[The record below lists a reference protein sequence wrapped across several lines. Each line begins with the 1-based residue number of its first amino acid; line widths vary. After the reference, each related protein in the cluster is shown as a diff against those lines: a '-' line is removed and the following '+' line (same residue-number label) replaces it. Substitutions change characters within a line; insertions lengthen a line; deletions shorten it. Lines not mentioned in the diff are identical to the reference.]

1 MKLGDKVRFISEKGG
16 GIITGFQG
24 NHTVL
29 VEDED
34 GFEIP
39 MLCNEVV
46 VIDEAKEELFRPKEE
61 EKKPSFREM
70 DAPEI
75 EPCERPIT
83 FRAKPVERAGGNILK
98 ALLAVVPS
106 VQHERLFDLF
116 LVNDS
121 NYELHV
127 QLLRRQGEGW
137 VVAWKGAMMPN
148 MKQKVRELDI
158 DEVNDWEYLC
168 VQLLASKAERVFALQ
183 PVVSTEVRLQPLKY
197 TKESTF
203 QRSPFFSLPAWVE
216 ELC

>member
-1 MKLGDKVRFISEKGG
+1 MKTGDKVRFISEKGG
-16 GIITGFQG
+16 GTITGFQG
-24 NHTVL
+24 KNTVL

-39 MLCNEVV
+39 MLRNEVV
-46 VIDEAKEELFRPKEE
+46 VIDEEKEGRFLPKEKE
-61 EKKPSFREM
+61 RTLRDE
-70 DAPEI
+70 DAPEF

-83 FRAKPVERAGGNILK
+83 FRAKPVERAGGNVLK
-98 ALLAVVPS
+98 AVLAVVHS
-106 VQHERLFDLF
+106 VHHERLFDLY

-121 NYELHV
+121 NYELQA

-137 VVAWKGAMMPN
+137 VVAWKGKMQPN
-148 MKQKVRELDI
+148 TKQQVHEMDI

-168 VQLLASKAERVFALQ
+168 VQLLASKEERVFALQ
-183 PVVSTEVRLQPLKY
+183 PVVSTEVRLQPIRY

-203 QRSPFFSLPAWVE
+203 QRSPFFNLPAWVE